1 MAVTASKKNQVPGM
15 VVDRSKSGETLF
27 VIPYELL
34 EFENKKEKLL
44 NDEKAEIARILDGFS
59 KMFSKE

>member
-1 MAVTASKKNQVPGM
+1 M